1 MENTSFKPFVIAKE
15 PKGKLRTMVVNG
27 EVYYSLLDI
36 GHAIGIGNPHETKRY
51 LDDKEIYRGNL
62 KTSPSF
68 ISVKNVL
75 RMLFYAKN
83 KVLGDFVPWLINVLL
98 PYEVRNRT
106 IIINEDEVIASKQA
120 TPEYINEDDDLDD
133 DSYPI
138 LNKELRKQIFIFER
152 ELLKVEQLFMDIGDL
167 LDSANEIINPES
179 IKKTSVN
186 Q

>member
-1 MENTSFKPFVIAKE
+1 
-15 PKGKLRTMVVNG
+15 
-27 EVYYSLLDI
+27 
-36 GHAIGIGNPHETKRY
+36 
-51 LDDKEIYRGNL
+51 
-62 KTSPSF
+62 
-68 ISVKNVL
+68 
-75 RMLFYAKN
+75 MLFYAKN

-98 PYEVRNRT
+98 PYEVRNRA
-106 IIINEDEVIASKQA
+106 IIINEDEVIVSKQA

-167 LDSANEIINPES
+167 LDSANELINPES
-179 IKKTSVN
+179 IKKTPVN

>member
-1 MENTSFKPFVIAKE
+1 
-15 PKGKLRTMVVNG
+15 
-27 EVYYSLLDI
+27 
-36 GHAIGIGNPHETKRY
+36 

-68 ISVKNVL
+68 ISIKNVL

-83 KVLGDFVPWLINVLL
+83 IVLGDFVPWLINVLL
-98 PYEVRNRT
+98 PYEVRNGA
-106 IIINEDEVIASKQA
+106 IIINEDEVIVSKQA

-186 Q
+186 

>member
-1 MENTSFKPFVIAKE
+1 MLSRCSTQS
-15 PKGKLRTMVVNG
+15 LRTAWQVTQT
-27 EVYYSLLDI
+27 
-36 GHAIGIGNPHETKRY
+36 A
-51 LDDKEIYRGNL
+51 
-62 KTSPSF
+62 
-68 ISVKNVL
+68 
-75 RMLFYAKN
+75 
-83 KVLGDFVPWLINVLL
+83 
-98 PYEVRNRT
+98 
-106 IIINEDEVIASKQA
+106 A
-120 TPEYINEDDDLDD
+120 TNEDDDLDD

>member
-1 MENTSFKPFVIAKE
+1 MYF
-15 PKGKLRTMVVNG
+15 R
-27 EVYYSLLDI
+27 
-36 GHAIGIGNPHETKRY
+36 
-51 LDDKEIYRGNL
+51 
-62 KTSPSF
+62 
-68 ISVKNVL
+68 
-75 RMLFYAKN
+75 
-83 KVLGDFVPWLINVLL
+83 
-98 PYEVRNRT
+98 
-106 IIINEDEVIASKQA
+106 

-133 DSYPI
+133 DLYPI